1 MSNEKKPLPV
11 PRPATNKARSDSPA
25 KRTFRA
31 GYVCIVFGVL
41 SVIGGFLGMY
51 GTPRFG
57 ADYYTESVKYAAQ
70 TVSVIAWLAAV
81 VWFVGAAILFA
92 LARIIEALTR
102 EP

>member
-1 MSNEKKPLPV
+1 MLNKKKPS
-11 PRPATNKARSDSPA
+11 PAPKPFTHDARSDSPA
-25 KRTFRA
+25 MRTFRA
-31 GYVCIVFGVL
+31 GYVCIAFGVL

-57 ADYYTESVKYAAQ
+57 ADFYTESVKYAAQ

-92 LARIIEALTR
+92 LARIIDVLTR

>member
-1 MSNEKKPLPV
+1 MLNEKKPLPV
-11 PRPATNKARSDSPA
+11 PKPSSNRGRGDSPA
-25 KRTFRA
+25 MRTIKA
-31 GYVCIVFGVL
+31 GYTCIVLGVL
-41 SVIGGFLGMY
+41 SVIGGFLGLY

-92 LARIIEALTR
+92 LARIIDELTR